1 MKYWSEKLQK
11 LYDSAEACQRAE
23 FEAKEKENRDRILKE
38 REAREKKEKQEKLA
52 VERKTKA
59 AEVEEARKAVVAAQ
73 HKYCEI
79 LEAFTK
85 QFGPFHLSLTG
96 EDAKRAIPTL
106 FDIFDLF

>member
-11 LYDSAEACQRAE
+11 LYDIAEACQKAE

-59 AEVEEARKAVVAAQ
+59 AEVEEARKAMVAAQ
-73 HKYCEI
+73 RKYKEV
-79 LEAFTK
+79 LSAFNE

-96 EDAKRAIPTL
+96 ENVKEVFPTL
-106 FDIFDLF
+106 FDLFDLF